1 MEHDGRKHTSFDKI
15 DIELFFGL
23 LKRKLS
29 KGLHEVVTAAMA
41 ESVRRSAVDRVLSC
55 SNEPQSRIDELR
67 KVLRAK
73 ERTIKG

>member
-1 MEHDGRKHTSFDKI
+1 MEHCSRKHTSFDKI

-23 LKRKLS
+23 LREKL
-29 KGLHEVVTAAMA
+29 GRELHEVVTAAMA
-41 ESVRRSAVDRVLSC
+41 ESVRRSAVDRVLTC

-73 ERTIKG
+73 ERLVKG